1 MFMMPDK
8 PEKEIAILDARSV
21 YCVIVTY
28 GDRFHFLK
36 QVIDACLKEDV
47 GKIVVVDNNSKSSEK
62 LKELEKTLGDRLKVI
77 YLEKNTGSAG
87 GYKVGIEEAYNDKNC
102 QFMLL
107 LDDDNL
113 PNPGSIHKA
122 LHIWHYFRET
132 NELFAL
138 SFYRSIFSDYI
149 LGIKFGVIPGTYWI
163 NSFGNFHIGR
173 AFQKFSRKYSKER
186 LKKKETLYPV
196 IKTILSPYGGLLFHK
211 FIIEK
216 IGFPD
221 ERFILYADDLEFTYR
236 IKENNGSIYLCSDLV
251 IQDIHFKEIFN
262 PEENGATIY
271 YIIRNS
277 IFFSKK
283 LIRNYFIFTI
293 NAVGWCAYFLLYRQF
308 KLFKNVGL
316 KSYIRRLKLIV
327 KAAWCGIKGNLSE
340 AFFENQ
346 KLKL

>member
-1 MFMMPDK
+1 MMPDK
-8 PEKEIAILDARSV
+8 PEKEIAILDTRSV

-47 GKIVVVDNNSKSSEK
+47 GKIVVVDNNSNSSEK
-62 LKELEKTLGDRLKVI
+62 LKELERTLGDRLKVI

-113 PNPGSIHKA
+113 LNPGSIHKA
-122 LHIWHYFRET
+122 LHIWYYFRET

-138 SFYRSIFSDYI
+138 SFYRSIFFDHIIGSQV
-149 LGIKFGVIPGTYWI
+149 GVIPGTYWL

-173 AFQKFSRKYSKER
+173 AFQKFLRKYSKER
-186 LKKKETLYPV
+186 LNKKETLYPV
-196 IKTILSPYGGLLFHK
+196 IKTILSPYGGLFFHK

-251 IQDIHFKEIFN
+251 IQDIDKENTYHPKAKEAI
-262 PEENGATIY
+262 IY
-271 YIIRNS
+271 YMRRNS

-293 NAVGWCAYFLLYRQF
+293 NAAGWCAYFLIYQQF
-308 KLFKNVGL
+308 KLFKSIGL
-316 KSYIRRLKLIV
+316 KPYIRRLKLIV
-327 KAAWCGIKGNLSE
+327 KAAWCGMKGNLGE

-346 KLKL
+346 KLEL